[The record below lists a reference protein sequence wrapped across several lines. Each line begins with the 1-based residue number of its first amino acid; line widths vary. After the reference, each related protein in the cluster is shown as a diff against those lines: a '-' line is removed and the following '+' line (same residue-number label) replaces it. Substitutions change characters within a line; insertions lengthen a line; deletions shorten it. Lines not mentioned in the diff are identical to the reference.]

1 MECQLR
7 FEDSHLLSVCGE
19 EKVAVASR
27 KIGTH
32 LFEIA
37 VFKSGIR
44 IMIRGSNK
52 IIFMSE
58 WEAGVRGK
66 LTRVGQEQSWVL
78 TDKFPSRLTGKF
90 CTELDLVCLKPSQG
104 NMKISPGTRFA
115 GEIAQLSTYFPCKCG
130 VLSSDPQNPC
140 RKLSMPVHTQ
150 S

>member
-44 IMIRGSNK
+44 IMIRDSNK

-66 LTRVGQEQSWVL
+66 LTRAGQGQSWVL
-78 TDKFPSRLTGKF
+78 TD
-90 CTELDLVCLKPSQG
+90 
-104 NMKISPGTRFA
+104 
-115 GEIAQLSTYFPCKCG
+115 
-130 VLSSDPQNPC
+130 
-140 RKLSMPVHTQ
+140 
-150 S
+150 